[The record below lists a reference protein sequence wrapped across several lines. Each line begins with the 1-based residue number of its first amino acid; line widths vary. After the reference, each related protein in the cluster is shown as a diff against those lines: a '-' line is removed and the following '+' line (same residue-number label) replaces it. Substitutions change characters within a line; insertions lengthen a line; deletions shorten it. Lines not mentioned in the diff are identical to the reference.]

1 MKLGILAAG
10 AVLLASTAFSAHADA
25 IKLGYNGAPDAKKNA
40 VHYFAENLKEIVEE
54 KSDIEI
60 ELFPNSQLGSEQ
72 ERMENTLAT
81 PSLNVASFAGLSP
94 VVPESFVSN
103 TPFMFSGPE
112 EARTFFDEGEYWK
125 MVEQAFSDR
134 TGGSE
139 ILAVVE
145 EGGFLAF
152 TSTNKPIHSPADF
165 AGMKFRAMDPS
176 QVALYEAMGA
186 SGTPVPWTEVYAALQ
201 TGVVEGQM
209 NPPLYIIL
217 GSLNEVQNYMT
228 RANVQYS
235 MQFLVG
241 NGAWLDSLSDED
253 RKVLEEAI
261 VEANARTRDNVQA
274 NVESRVEWLKENGME
289 VIDPTTEQLAEFQ
302 KIGQPSFI
310 EWLRNQDIDQTFIE
324 AAFKDL
330 GKPELLQQ

>member
-1 MKLGILAAG
+1 MKIKILATA
-10 AVLLASTAFSAHADA
+10 ALLMSTALAVQAEP
-25 IKLGYNGAPDAKKNA
+25 IKLGYNGVPDAEKNA
-40 VHYFAENLKEIVEE
+40 VHYFAETLEKIVEE
-54 KSDIEI
+54 KTDIEI
-60 ELFPNSQLGSEQ
+60 ELYPNSQLGSEQ
-72 ERMENTLAT
+72 ERMENTLAA

-103 TPFMFSGPE
+103 TPFMFASPE
-112 EARTFFDEGEYWK
+112 EARVFFDEGKYWD
-125 MVEQAFSDR
+125 MVEDAFRER

-152 TSTNKPIHSPADF
+152 TSTGKAIHSPADF
-165 AGMKFRAMDPS
+165 DGLKFRAMDPS

-186 SGTPVPWTEVYAALQ
+186 SGTPIPWTEVYSALQ

-217 GSLNEVQNYMT
+217 GSLNEVQKYMT

-241 NGAWLDSLSDED
+241 NGEWLASLSDAD
-253 RKVLEEAI
+253 RQVLEEA
-261 VEANARTRDNVQA
+261 VAQANAKTREKVQA
-274 NVESRVEWLKENGME
+274 TVEERVTWLSENGME
-289 VIDPTTEQLAEFQ
+289 VITPTEEQLAEFQ

-310 EWLRNQDIDQTFIE
+310 EWLGTQSIDPSFID
-324 AAFKDL
+324 AAFADL
-330 GKPELLQQ
+330 GKSDLLK

>member
-1 MKLGILAAG
+1 MKLRIIATAA
-10 AVLLASTAFSAHADA
+10 LLIGTALSAQAEA

-40 VHYFAENLKEIVEE
+40 VHYFAENLERIVEE
-54 KSDIEI
+54 NSDIEI
-60 ELFPNSQLGSEQ
+60 ELFANSQLGSEQ
-72 ERMENTLAT
+72 ERMENTLAS
-81 PSLNVASFAGLSP
+81 PSLNVASFAGLAP
-94 VVPESFVSN
+94 VVPESYVSN
-103 TPFMFSGPE
+103 TPFMFANPE
-112 EARTFFDEGEYWK
+112 EARAFFDEGGYWK
-125 MVEQAFSDR
+125 MVESAFSDR

-152 TSTNKPIHSPADF
+152 TSTDTPIHSPADF

-217 GSLNEVQNYMT
+217 GSLNEVQKYMT

-241 NGAWLDSLSDED
+241 NGEWLASLSEAD
-253 RKVLEEAI
+253 RKVLEDAI
-261 VEANARTRDNVQA
+261 VEANALTRDSVQA
-274 NVESRVEWLKENGME
+274 NVEGRVEWLKENGME
-289 VIDPTTEQLAEFQ
+289 VIDPTAEQLAEFQ

-310 EWLRNQDIDQTFIE
+310 AWLGEQSIDQSFID
-324 AAFKDL
+324 AAFADL
-330 GKPELLQQ
+330 GKSDLLKQ

>member
-1 MKLGILAAG
+1 MKMKVLAAM
-10 AVLLASTAFSAHADA
+10 ALLAGTAFAAQADA
-25 IKLGYNGAPDAKKNA
+25 IKLGYNGAPDAEKNA
-40 VHYFAENLKEIVEE
+40 VHFFAETLEKIVEE
-54 KSDIEI
+54 NSDIEI

-81 PSLNVASFAGLSP
+81 PSLNVASFAGLAP
-94 VVPESFVSN
+94 VVPESYVSN
-103 TPFMFSGPE
+103 TPFMFSTPE
-112 EARTFFDEGEYWK
+112 EARTFFDEGAYWK
-125 MVEQAFSDR
+125 MVEEAFSDR

-152 TSTNKPIHSPADF
+152 TSTDKPIHSPADF

-217 GSLNEVQNYMT
+217 GSLNEVQKYMT

-241 NGAWLDSLSDED
+241 NGAWLASLSEAD
-253 RKVLEEAI
+253 RKVLEDAI
-261 VEANARTRDNVQA
+261 AQANALTRDSVQA
-274 NVESRVEWLKENGME
+274 NVENRVAWLKENGME
-289 VIDPTTEQLAEFQ
+289 VIDPTPEQLAEFQ
-302 KIGQPSFI
+302 AIGQPSFI
-310 EWLRNQDIDQTFIE
+310 AWLGEQNIDQSFID
-324 AAFKDL
+324 AAFADL
-330 GKPELLQQ
+330 GKSELLQQ

>member
-1 MKLGILAAG
+1 MKRTILTAA
-10 AVLLASTAFSAHADA
+10 ALLMSTAISVQAEA

-40 VHYFAENLKEIVEE
+40 VHYFAETLQKIVEE
-54 KSDIEI
+54 NSDIEI

-103 TPFMFSGPE
+103 TPFMFASPE
-112 EARTFFDEGEYWK
+112 EARTFFDDGEYWK
-125 MVEQAFSDR
+125 MVETAFSDR

-152 TSTNKPIHSPADF
+152 TSTDKPIHSPADF
-165 AGMKFRAMDPS
+165 QGMKFRAMDPS

-241 NGAWLDSLSDED
+241 NGAWLNSLSDED
-253 RKVLEEAI
+253 RKVLEDAI
-261 VEANARTRDNVQA
+261 VEANALTRENVQA
-274 NVESRVEWLKENGME
+274 NVEGRVEWLKENGME
-289 VIDPTTEQLAEFQ
+289 VIDPTAEQLAEFQ

-310 EWLRNQDIDQTFIE
+310 AWLGDQGIDQAFID
-324 AAFKDL
+324 AAFADL
-330 GKPELLQQ
+330 GKSELLNQ

>member
-1 MKLGILAAG
+1 MKLK
-10 AVLLASTAFSAHADA
+10 LLATAALLMTSALSAQADP

-40 VHYFAENLKEIVEE
+40 VHYFAETLEEIVEA
-54 KSDIEI
+54 KTDIEI
-60 ELFPNSQLGSEQ
+60 ELYPNSQLGSEQ

-81 PSLNVASFAGLSP
+81 PMLNVASFAGLSP

-103 TPFMFSGPE
+103 TPFMFSSPE
-112 EARTFFDEGEYWK
+112 EARTFFDEGKYWA
-125 MVEQAFSDR
+125 MVAEAFADR

-152 TSTNKPIHSPADF
+152 TSSDKPIHSPADF
-165 AGMKFRAMDPS
+165 DGMKFRAMDPS

-186 SGTPVPWTEVYAALQ
+186 SGTPIPWTEVYSALQ

-217 GSLNEVQNYMT
+217 GSLNEVQQYMT

-241 NGAWLDSLSDED
+241 NGAWLDGLSAED
-253 RKVLEEAI
+253 RAVLDAAVI
-261 VEANARTRDNVQA
+261 EANTKTRAKVQA
-274 NVESRVEWLKENGME
+274 TVEERVTWLAENGME
-289 VIDPTTEQLAEFQ
+289 VINPTADQLAEFQ

-310 EWLRNQDIDQTFIE
+310 DWLGTQSIDQSFID
-324 AAFKDL
+324 AAFADL
-330 GKPELLQQ
+330 GKSDLLK